1 MKSESSF
8 YYHIFSSNPTP
19 LKGKEAAFN
28 LIYLS
33 KGNLMCGKRDSY
45 TSVENGGI
53 TLFPPKT
60 FCDCATEEKGKS
72 SEAEGICLTIYPSFM
87 KRLSANF
94 PEFADAVSH
103 IQTIKQPTKYLPTPK
118 EQIIKE
124 LKEMGEVS
132 NAERIPHLLNIL
144 CWL

>member
-8 YYHIFSSNPTP
+8 DYHIFSSNPTP
-19 LKGKEAAFN
+19 PKGKAAAFN

-45 TSVENGGI
+45 TSVESGELALI
-53 TLFPPKT
+53 PPKT
-60 FCDCATEEKGKS
+60 LCDYTTNEKVKS

-94 PEFADAVSH
+94 PEFADVVSH
-103 IQTIKQPTKYLPTPK
+103 IQTIKQPTKFLSTQK

-124 LKEMGEVS
+124 LKEMEEVS

-144 CWL
+144 CCL